1 MDSTIQHYLAGL
13 DRAKLDA
20 ENKIAH
26 LEAEG
31 RQDEADL
38 EKIRRN
44 VLAHFAK
51 LAQQDALQAQKDGA
65 ESFARLHEPRF
76 GSMAQPWQQ
85 RQQKAAD
92 HGDVVAQTI
101 EETKLKTLR
110 QIRAL
115 YQQTEVKG

>member
-1 MDSTIQHYLAGL
+1 MDRTIQHYLAAL

-20 ENKIAH
+20 ESRIAH

-51 LAQQDALQAQKDGA
+51 LAKQDALKGQKDGA
-65 ESFARLHEPRF
+65 AGFAHVHAPRF
-76 GSMAQPWQQ
+76 EEMAEPWRQ
-85 RQQKAAD
+85 RQQKAAA

-110 QIRAL
+110 QIWAF
-115 YQQTEVKG
+115 YQQTEGKE

>member
-1 MDSTIQHYLAGL
+1 MERTVQHYLAAL
-13 DRAKLDA
+13 DRAVLDA
-20 ENKIAH
+20 QSKIAH

-51 LAQQDALQAQKDGA
+51 LAQQDALKGQMDGA
-65 ESFARLHEPRF
+65 AGFAHVHAPRF
-76 GSMAQPWQQ
+76 EALAEPWRQ
-85 RQQKAAD
+85 RQQKAAA

-110 QIRAL
+110 QIWTL
-115 YQQTEVKG
+115 YQQTEAKV

>member
-1 MDSTIQHYLAGL
+1 MERTIQHYLAAL

-20 ENKIAH
+20 ESRIAH

-51 LAQQDALQAQKDGA
+51 LAQQDALKGQQEGTAG
-65 ESFARLHEPRF
+65 FARVHAPRF
-76 GSMAQPWQQ
+76 EATAEPWRQ
-85 RQQKAAD
+85 RQQKAAA

-110 QIRAL
+110 QIWAF
-115 YQQTEVKG
+115 YQQTEGKG

>member
-1 MDSTIQHYLAGL
+1 MDRTIQHYLAAL
-13 DRAKLDA
+13 DRATLDV
-20 ENKIAH
+20 ESRIAH

-44 VLAHFAK
+44 VLAYFAK
-51 LAQQDALQAQKDGA
+51 LAQQDALKRQQEGA
-65 ESFARLHEPRF
+65 AGFTCVHALRFEEMAEPWR
-76 GSMAQPWQQ
+76 Q
-85 RQQKAAD
+85 RQQKAAA

-110 QIRAL
+110 QIWAF
-115 YQQTEVKG
+115 YQQTEGRE

>member
-1 MDSTIQHYLAGL
+1 MDRTTQHYLAAL

-20 ENKIAH
+20 ESRIAH

-51 LAQQDALQAQKDGA
+51 LAQQDALKGQQEGA
-65 ESFARLHEPRF
+65 AGFARVHAPRF
-76 GSMAQPWQQ
+76 DHMAEPWRQ

-110 QIRAL
+110 QIWTL
-115 YQQTEVKG
+115 YQQTEVRE